1 MSLKVCKVSDIL
13 KDLEDSIDERRP
25 FSLIRFGD
33 GGIKLIHSY
42 YFRDNKQLYE
52 ICRKEGLPSDR
63 VDYIIKLWARY
74 ANEADYIDCL
84 DVYSSKHFWGK
95 YKKGFVQA
103 SDKTLVRMRMWKELY
118 SRAGFDIHKAKYC
131 NPEVNYLMCVVF
143 PGKKTILEIMK
154 DKKICCITSC
164 PQAMEKLSDYNIDVI
179 EIVGH
184 YEKHFTKSFSN
195 VVSLI
200 EGRANLYDFWIVGAG
215 ELGRVYSGLIKG
227 KGGRTID
234 MGFVIDYW
242 YNQELPA
249 RLKEF
254 INPHPLDKLKL
265 VLTKYGKPYAEHL

>member
-1 MSLKVCKVSDIL
+1 MSLKVYRVSEIL
-13 KDLEDSIDERRP
+13 KDFENSISEKRP

-33 GGIKLIHSY
+33 GGIKLIHSF
-42 YFRDNKQLYE
+42 YFHDPNQLYE
-52 ICRKEGLPSDR
+52 ICKKEGLPGDR
-63 VDYIIKLWARY
+63 VEYIIELWARY

-84 DVYSSKHFWGK
+84 DVYSSKTFWGK
-95 YKKGFVQA
+95 YRKGFVQA
-103 SDKTLVRMRMWKELY
+103 STKTLIRMRMWKELY
-118 SRAGFDIHKAKYC
+118 SRAGFNIHNIKYC

-143 PGKKTILEIMK
+143 PGKKTIFEIMK

-164 PQAMEKLSDYNIDVI
+164 PQAIDNLSNYNIDVI

-184 YEKHFTKSFSN
+184 YEKQFSRSFSK

-215 ELGRVYSGLIKG
+215 ELGRIYSGLIKMR
-227 KGGRTID
+227 GGRTID

-242 YNQELPA
+242 HNQKLPS
-249 RLKEF
+249 RLNQF

-265 VLTKYGKPYAEHL
+265 VLTKYGKPYAEYL

>member
-1 MSLKVCKVSDIL
+1 MNLKVHKVADIL
-13 KDLEDSIDERRP
+13 KDLEDSIEEKRP

-42 YFRDNKQLYE
+42 YFHDHKQMYE
-52 ICRKEGLPSDR
+52 ICKKEGLPGDS
-63 VDYIIKLWARY
+63 VNYIIELWARY

-84 DVYSSKHFWGK
+84 DVYFSKHFWDK
-95 YKKGFVQA
+95 YKKGFTHA
-103 SDKTLVRMRMWKELY
+103 SDKTMMRMKMWKELY
-118 SRAGFDIHKAKYC
+118 SRAGFDIHNIQYC

-143 PGKKTILEIMK
+143 PGKKTIFEVMK
-154 DKKICCITSC
+154 GKKICCITSC
-164 PQAMEKLSDYNIDVI
+164 PQAMEKLPNHNIDVI

-184 YEKHFTKSFSN
+184 YEKQFAKSFSN

-215 ELGRVYSGLIKG
+215 ELGRIYSGIIKA

-242 YNQELPA
+242 YNQEIPA
-249 RLKEF
+249 RLKQF
-254 INPHPLDKLKL
+254 IDPHPLDKLKI
-265 VLTKYGKPYAEHL
+265 VFTKYGKPYAEHL